1 MFSYLHP
8 EYRASSDIDTVWRRL
23 RDAYYQSGMSTP
35 ISFSEKSVS
44 IENTGLPFGF
54 PVEENPKIH
63 VDLLGFFEDCCEK
76 TKEYIKDESYL
87 IAKISEYLLENR
99 SMSTKV
105 FKKFVEDYGK
115 TFGEINI
122 PDENY
127 YTNTIKEYIN
137 EY

>member
-1 MFSYLHP
+1 
-8 EYRASSDIDTVWRRL
+8 
-23 RDAYYQSGMSTP
+23 
-35 ISFSEKSVS
+35 
-44 IENTGLPFGF
+44 
-54 PVEENPKIH
+54 
-63 VDLLGFFEDCCEK
+63 
-76 TKEYIKDESYL
+76 
-87 IAKISEYLLENR
+87 
-99 SMSTKV
+99 MSTKV